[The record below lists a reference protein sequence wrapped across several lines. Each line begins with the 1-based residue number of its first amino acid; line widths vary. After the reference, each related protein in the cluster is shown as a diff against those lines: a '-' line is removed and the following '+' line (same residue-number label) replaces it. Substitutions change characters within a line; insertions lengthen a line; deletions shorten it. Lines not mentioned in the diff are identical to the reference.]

1 MSILGFPFRT
11 SNGWCKFEFLMHLL
25 PNAWLML
32 PFVACFC
39 SFFLELN
46 FSNETGEALF
56 TLTFN
61 LEVNVSWSIL
71 PFFCRG
77 QHKGTPLLCWMPLGL
92 SDGCI
97 FVVVGSTI
105 VTCSLCWHLAFVL
118 KFFPFKVFCVI
129 CTSFICPY
137 NKLTLREPVNDVYGL
152 YMMYKARNHVPIPC
166 LFWLTFK
173 QLVALSY
180 FWR

>member
-1 MSILGFPFRT
+1 MVHIT
-11 SNGWCKFEFLMHLL
+11 IFLSWT
-25 PNAWLML
+25 AQGYTTIML
-32 PFVACFC
+32 DA
-39 SFFLELN
+39 S
-46 FSNETGEALF
+46 
-56 TLTFN
+56 
-61 LEVNVSWSIL
+61 
-71 PFFCRG
+71 
-77 QHKGTPLLCWMPLGL
+77 GL

-105 VTCSLCWHLAFVL
+105 VTCSLCWHLAFVF

-166 LFWLTFK
+166 LF
-173 QLVALSY
+173 
-180 FWR
+180 